1 MGHFEIVIYD
11 GQLVTLSAL
20 IDFRI
25 PLVFSQA
32 MLRKNDTTSVRMK
45 TRTKK
50 NNSKAK
56 SISSMDMMTCS
67 AFGFFAG
74 PTICYSTGM
83 IIARFV
89 GAALILVDI
98 GNVSF

>member
-1 MGHFEIVIYD
+1 M
-11 GQLVTLSAL
+11 VTLSAL
-20 IDFRI
+20 IIDFRI
-25 PLVFSQA
+25 PLVDCQA
-32 MLRKNDTTSVRMK
+32 MLRKTETPTVRMK
-45 TRTKK
+45 NRTKK
-50 NNSKAK
+50 NNSKAN

-89 GAALILVDI
+89 GAMLILVNI
-98 GNVSF
+98 GNVSP